1 METIYLNLIK
11 SGDVQRIKLLF
22 DFNSKLNSQVQ
33 KFGGAR
39 WSRTLKCWY
48 IACTQKDVNRLQEA
62 VAGLATINGNE
73 LRKELAALKLK
84 TSKADLVTVKQ
95 DPKLYHL
102 KKQYR
107 PLPGISEENRAAL
120 AAMADL
126 LALKAYSASTAKTYK
141 NEFGIF
147 LQSIK
152 TRSAQSIT
160 PDELKRY
167 LLHCL
172 STLKLTENT
181 VHSRL
186 NALKFYYEQ
195 VLKQDKFFFEIPRPK
210 KPKKLPKVISE
221 EKILEGL
228 LEMDNLKHK
237 TILLLAYS
245 AGMRV
250 SEVVNIKINDI
261 DSDRM
266 QININGAKGKKD
278 RVVTLS
284 SSLLPVLRAYY
295 KQYKPKTWLFEGQ
308 FAEQYSTRSAQEVF
322 KQAFKKFNLPAQC
335 SFHSLRHSFAT
346 HLLDSGTDI
355 TYIQRLLGHN
365 DIKTTLRYTQITK
378 KDMTKVESPL
388 DKAMR
393 KKGL

>member
-1 METIYLNLIK
+1 M
-11 SGDVQRIKLLF
+11 QRIKLLF
-22 DFNSKLNSQVQ
+22 DFNSKLNSRVQ

-48 IACTQKDVNRLQEA
+48 IACTQEDVNRLQEA
-62 VAGLATINGNE
+62 VAGLAALNSNE
-73 LRKELAALKLK
+73 LRKELAALKMK
-84 TSKADLVTVKQ
+84 TSKADLDAVRQ
-95 DPKLYHL
+95 DSKIHHL

-107 PLPGISEENRAAL
+107 PLPGISEENRTAL
-120 AAMADL
+120 AAMTDL
-126 LALKAYSASTAKTYK
+126 IALKAYSASTAKTYK

-152 TRSAQSIT
+152 NRSAQSIT

-172 STLKLTENT
+172 NTLKLTENT

-295 KQYKPKTWLFEGQ
+295 EQYRPKTWLFEGQ

-322 KQAFKKFNLPAQC
+322 KQAFKKLNLPAQC

-346 HLLDSGTDI
+346 HLLDNGTDI

>member
-1 METIYLNLIK
+1 METIYLNLINA
-11 SGDVQRIKLLF
+11 GEVLRIKLLF
-22 DFNSKLNSQVQ
+22 DFNSKLNGRIK
-33 KFGGAR
+33 KFAGAR

-48 IACTQKDVNRLQEA
+48 IACTQEDVNRLQEA
-62 VAGLATINGNE
+62 VAGLATVNGDE
-73 LRKELAALKLK
+73 LRKELTALKLK
-84 TSKADLVTVKQ
+84 TSKADLTPIKK
-95 DPKLYHL
+95 DSKPHPL
-102 KKQYR
+102 KKEYR
-107 PLPGISEENRAAL
+107 PLTGITDENRAAL

-126 LALKAYSASTAKTYK
+126 LVLKAYSASTARTYK

-152 TRSAQSIT
+152 QRSAQSIT
-160 PDELKRY
+160 PDDLKSY

-172 STLKLTENT
+172 TTLKLTENT

-210 KPKKLPKVISE
+210 KALKLPKVISE

-245 AGMRV
+245 AGLRV
-250 SEVVNIKINDI
+250 SEVVNVKINDI

-284 SSLLPVLRAYY
+284 SSLLPILRAYY
-295 KQYKPKTWLFEGQ
+295 EQYRPKTWLFEGQ
-308 FAEQYSTRSAQEVF
+308 FSQQYSSRSAQLVF
-322 KQAFKKFNLPAQC
+322 KQAFKKLHLPAQC

-346 HLLDSGTDI
+346 HLLESGTDI
-355 TYIQRLLGHN
+355 SFIQKLLGHN